1 MTLRVRLAA
10 AFAAVAL
17 LTAIVV
23 AASAPTIVGRGFAA
37 MQSAGG
43 TAPGQG
49 QGQGQGPGPMAGVHA
64 AQVER
69 ETTLTLV
76 LVALGAAIVASIC
89 GILIADRVVRP
100 LGGLERS
107 AAALARGERGVR
119 SGVADR
125 TDEIGSLG
133 RSFDRMAAGLETAE
147 VGRRRFFQDA
157 AHELKTPLAVIDATT
172 SAVLDGV
179 YAHEDRHLQTV
190 RDQSRSL
197 ARIVDDLRTISLAD
211 EGVLELRVEQVA
223 IDDLLESIGR
233 DMAARAEAVG
243 VRIERRSSPGIFLDA
258 DADRLRRALVALVDN
273 AIRHGSRDGWIRLE
287 AARVATDRVLVSVT
301 DSGPG
306 IAAEDLP
313 HVFERFY
320 RADPARDRTT
330 GSSGLGLAIVRAVV
344 EAHGGR
350 VRATNEPGAGARFEL
365 ELPARHDGAPLAD

>member
-49 QGQGQGPGPMAGVHA
+49 QGQGQGPGPMAGMHA

-107 AAALARGERGVR
+107 AAAVARGERGVR

-223 IDDLLESIGR
+223 IDDLLGSIGR

-243 VRIERRSSPGIFLDA
+243 VRIERRSSPGIFLEA

-273 AIRHGSRDGWIRLE
+273 AIRHGSRAGWIRLE

-320 RADPARDRTT
+320 RSDPARDRTT

-365 ELPARHDGAPLAD
+365 ELPVRHDGPATAD